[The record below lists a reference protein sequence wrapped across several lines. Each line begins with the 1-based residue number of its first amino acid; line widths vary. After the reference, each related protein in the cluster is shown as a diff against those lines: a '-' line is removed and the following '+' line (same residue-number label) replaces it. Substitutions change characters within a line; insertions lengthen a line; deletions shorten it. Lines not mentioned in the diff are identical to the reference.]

1 MFNWFKLNNNNP
13 NLKLFSKISDRSDKV
28 HIKLTA
34 IYTNILY
41 PEILQDDIPKK

>member
-1 MFNWFKLNNNNP
+1 MFNWCKLDNSP
-13 NLKLFSKISDRSDKV
+13 SLKIFSTISEKSDKV

-34 IYTNILY
+34 IYTNILF